1 MQLQSVTVCSYN
13 CILVSFEL
21 VPVSFKFVSNSSPS
35 NSHNGGGWGVVVVGD
50 GGGGG
55 IADESFGTVLLSMS
69 VWCLFVSGDER

>member
-1 MQLQSVTVCSYN
+1 MQLQSVTVCSYKS
-13 CILVSFEL
+13 ILVSFEL
-21 VPVSFKFVSNSSPS
+21 VPVSFKFVSNSSLS

-50 GGGGG
+50 GGGDG